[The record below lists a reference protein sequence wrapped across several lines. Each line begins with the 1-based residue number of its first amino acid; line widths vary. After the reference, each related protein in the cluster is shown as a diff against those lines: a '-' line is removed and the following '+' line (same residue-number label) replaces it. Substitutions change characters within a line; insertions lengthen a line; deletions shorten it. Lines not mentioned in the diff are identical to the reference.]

1 MEITMYFY
9 YAYDFIIE
17 SDFPIPVFEDYSTLP
32 KDCKSS
38 MIKIR
43 KIDKREKE
51 EIINAND
58 CNLLTMKY
66 YPLIAYR
73 TSKHIVLKCLDL
85 YFVAVSLTGEEIYID
100 LDSEDSQMAIN
111 VAMGGALSICMFLHG
126 YSPLHATAVEYN
138 DKPLVF
144 IAPSKTGKS
153 TLEHF
158 FLNKGCKSI
167 ADDVLPVKFFNNNG
181 YCFSA
186 KNLKIKTD
194 TKLASI
200 FNIPL
205 DIANIVTPLEDK
217 YWLSL
222 SPEKHSFSNH
232 NLNCIF
238 YLNPSNDYNDVFITP
253 ISKIDSI
260 KLLIENL
267 HFVQFYPKE
276 KREKILD
283 SVLIN
288 FKNVDIYSVNYKKEF
303 CNITK
308 IIDVIYDFI

>member
-1 MEITMYFY
+1 MYHY

-17 SDFPIPVFEDYSTLP
+17 SDFAIPVFEDYAFFP
-32 KDCKSS
+32 KDCESS
-38 MIKIR
+38 VIKIR
-43 KIDKREKE
+43 KLNKTEKE
-51 EIINAND
+51 EIFND
-58 CNLLTMKY
+58 SNSVVLTTKY

-73 TSKHIVLKCLDL
+73 TNKHIVLKCLDF
-85 YFVAVSLTGEEIYID
+85 YFVAVSLTGKEIFVD
-100 LDSEDSQMAIN
+100 LDSVDSQMAIN

-138 DKPLVF
+138 EKPLVF

-153 TLEHF
+153 TLAHF
-158 FLNKGCKSI
+158 FLDKGCKSI
-167 ADDVLPVKFFNNNG
+167 TDDVLPIKLLNNHAS
-181 YCFSA
+181 CFSA

-200 FNIPL
+200 FNITL
-205 DIANIVTPLEDK
+205 DIVNIVTPLENK

-222 SPEKHSFSNH
+222 PPEKHSSNNH

-238 YLNPSNDYNDVFITP
+238 YLNPSDDYNDVSITP

-267 HFVQFYPKE
+267 HFIQFYPKE
-276 KREKILD
+276 KREKIID
-283 SVLIN
+283 DVLIN
-288 FKNVDIYSVNYKKEF
+288 FRNVDVYAVNYRKEF

-308 IIDVIYDFI
+308 IINVIYDFIK